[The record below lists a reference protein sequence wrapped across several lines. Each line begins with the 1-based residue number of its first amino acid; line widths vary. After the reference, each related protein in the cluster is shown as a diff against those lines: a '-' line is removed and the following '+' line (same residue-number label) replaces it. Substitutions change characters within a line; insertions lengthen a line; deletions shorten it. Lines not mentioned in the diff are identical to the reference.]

1 MFRRSFDS
9 MKSLLAMWSSQL
21 RPLAI
26 ENKVSDVSKLT
37 LGMFVR
43 ST

>member
-9 MKSLLAMWSSQL
+9 MKSLLTMWSSQL
-21 RPLAI
+21 LPLAK
-26 ENKVSDVSKLT
+26 ENKVNDVSKPT